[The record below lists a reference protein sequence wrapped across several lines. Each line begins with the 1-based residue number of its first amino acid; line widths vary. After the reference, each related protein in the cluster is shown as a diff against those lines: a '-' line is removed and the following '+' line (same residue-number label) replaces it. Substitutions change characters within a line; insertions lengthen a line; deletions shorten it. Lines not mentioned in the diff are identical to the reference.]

1 MTRQDVAWKP
11 IVINK
16 NKIPLFNNPKEK
28 YLVTHTSKLQW
39 SNSKCLT
46 FNSDLP
52 CPDYSL

>member
-16 NKIPLFNNPKEK
+16 NKISLFNNPKEK